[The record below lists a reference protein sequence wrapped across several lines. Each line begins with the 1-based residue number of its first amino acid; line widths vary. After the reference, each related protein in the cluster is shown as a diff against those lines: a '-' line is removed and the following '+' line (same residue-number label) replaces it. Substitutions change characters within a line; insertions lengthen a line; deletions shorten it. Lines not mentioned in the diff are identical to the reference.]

1 MKKQKVIK
9 SLVNANKAYRYLLR
23 QIVRN
28 EKLKANLE
36 VIKEIPD
43 DLSDDNE

>member
-1 MKKQKVIK
+1 MKKRKVIK
-9 SLVNANKAYRYLLR
+9 SLENANKAYRYLLR

-36 VIKEIPD
+36 IIKEISD
-43 DLSDDNE
+43 DLYDDIE